1 MRRISLGVSVLLVAG
16 LATNLPQAGTVAA
29 AATSLTVSAPSVA
42 TAVSPTKVD
51 VMGLWAHPDDDAG
64 FTTPCGVWQDRYGV
78 TCGIIMETRGEGGS
92 NSVGPEAGP
101 DLGLRRENEDR
112 TSHIRSGTVD
122 VYNVDMVDFFYNT
135 SAPLTAEVWKKE
147 VGLRQ
152 TVRILRETQ
161 PDILMASSTVAAG
174 HGNHQYA
181 QGRMV
186 WEAAAA
192 AADPTMYPEQLTGPD
207 AVHTWQ
213 VKKIIGG
220 GAVTGTG
227 GVLAPNCTVGFT
239 PAATNPFTV
248 VGTWNGYDSPYK
260 WLEGNVQGQPAGSP
274 KTWAQVGREGGRAH
288 PTQARVMEKGLQAPS
303 CNRYS
308 VTKSLVPIQPNSSA
322 AGGRDDAIFF
332 GATIADPG
340 GMPLGSM
347 FHVDTPNYFVAP
359 GVPFTAT
366 VSMRSGA
373 GTLDSGL
380 VGLQVPS
387 GWSVTDRG
395 LSGAI
400 GTDATVTR
408 SFTVTPPATAVNAL
422 AKISATFDN
431 GPVTAYN
438 DTQVSLVQQVE
449 GRLQRA
455 GNPAEYDVWAVDYT
469 WLGGRSAAIAKIGAG
484 ESITVPVVV
493 TNRSQAAQTGTVTIA
508 PPAGV
513 TADALSKPFTA
524 VPAGDTV
531 TVDFVITHTVPTALA
546 SVQNMPIT
554 TTAGAITSS
563 ETVTLNV
570 VPTTVIPELSSAP
583 TMDGTADAGYG
594 PALSLAGVWEGA
606 ACASATDCGGASVA
620 QLGWFGDDLYVTS
633 VVVDDTASAAAPPER
648 CFGHWLVDSV
658 EILLDPRGDSADTS
672 TTFKS
677 GIFPFTDD
685 PTGSN
690 GNGVDGACWSRDADN
705 HQGFSTGPLAAD
717 VKGGL
722 NSPGQEVSVSAVR
735 NPDGTYVDGKWM
747 VEVKIPLANL
757 PAAVGETSST
767 PTGNAATNDVDPEF
781 MGLNVTPY
789 DSDQLNFIGDTR
801 LAWSAIGGQ
810 QSEPYRWGHAYLDGY
825 APPAGRSTTPAEP
838 IIPDTA
844 LKSVQSPM
852 SVFQSATRGVT
863 LSGKQP
869 SRAMSVGA
877 VKITDSAVT
886 LDVAT
891 TEAGTARVF
900 LWNGDPKF
908 VPVWTTSCAGDK
920 YGFEACD
927 AADGAAPAWGTSMG
941 GRLLGKLEA
950 PVAVGSGT
958 LTLPINATVHGK
970 LAEDS
975 LVLVSFESASEG
987 VNAWSFSVV
996 PDTVAPVVQQLPPT
1010 ATTVVPGTKLKFRA
1024 TDDVALG
1031 KIVVNVFKDRAG
1043 IYRPGQTVA
1052 DGETT
1057 VTHTVDTSGYPEGRY
1072 LVRYSAIDL
1081 AGNSSGTKIFLF
1093 DVKKTASSTKLV
1105 TSAATQSYGTKNPA
1119 TLTATVKLGTGAAGT
1134 GSVKFRDGGTIIA
1147 TKALSGGKATLK
1159 LSGTLSMGNHNFSAE
1174 FIPSSSSTTAGSSGT
1189 TRVIVS
1195 RAVSKT
1201 TLKAATT
1208 TVKAGRS
1215 VLMTASVTLN
1225 TQQTAA
1231 GSVHFTLDGKVVATV
1246 RVSAGTARYTLP
1258 GTTKVGTHRVTA
1270 KFYPSSPATTG
1281 GSSSAL
1287 VTVTVTR

>member
-1 MRRISLGVSVLLVAG
+1 MLLVAG
-16 LATNLPQAGTVAA
+16 MTTSVAQGTATAAVAPA
-29 AATSLTVSAPSVA
+29 PVLTVGAPSVA
-42 TAVSPTKVD
+42 TAGSPTKIN

-64 FTTPCGVWQDRYGV
+64 VTTPCGVWQDLYDV

-112 TSHIRSGTVD
+112 TSHIRSGTVN

-135 SAPLTAEVWKKE
+135 SAPLTAEVWQKE
-147 VGLRQ
+147 IGLRQ
-152 TVRILRETQ
+152 TVRIIRETQ
-161 PDILMASSTVAAG
+161 PDILLASSPVAAG

-186 WEAAAA
+186 WEASRA
-192 AADPTMYPEQLTGPD
+192 AADPMMYPEQLAGPD
-207 AVHTWQ
+207 AVQTWQ

-227 GVLAPNCTVGFT
+227 GTTTAKNCTTGFV

-260 WLEGNVQGQPAGSP
+260 WLPGNVQGKPAGTP

-288 PTQARVMEKGLQAPS
+288 PTQARVMEKSTVDPS

-308 VTKSLVPIQPNSSA
+308 VTKSLVPIQPNSA
-322 AGGRDDAIFF
+322 VAGGRDDAIFF

-366 VSMRSGA
+366 VSIRSGA
-373 GTLDSGL
+373 GTLETGL
-380 VGLQVPS
+380 IGLQVPS
-387 GWSVTDRG
+387 GWTVSPPGV
-395 LSGAI
+395 SGEV
-400 GTDATVTR
+400 GSDATRTR

-431 GPVTAYN
+431 NTVTAYN

-449 GRLQRA
+449 GRFQRE
-455 GNPAEYDVWAVDYT
+455 GNPAEYDVWAADYT

-493 TNRSQAAQTGTVTIA
+493 TNRSQTVQSGTVDIT

-513 TADALSKPFTA
+513 TADATSKPFTA
-524 VPAGDTV
+524 VPAGGTV

-546 SVQNMPIT
+546 SVATMPIT
-554 TTAGAITSS
+554 TTAGAITSA
-563 ETVTLNV
+563 ETLTLNV
-570 VPTTVIPELSSAP
+570 VPTTVIPQLTAAP

-594 PALSLAGVWEGA
+594 PGLSLAGVWEGA
-606 ACASATDCGGASVA
+606 ACASATDCGGASTA
-620 QLGWFGDDLYVTS
+620 QLGWFGDDLYVTA

-677 GIFPFTDD
+677 GVFPFTDD
-685 PTGSN
+685 PTNSN

-705 HQGFSTGPLAAD
+705 HQGFSTGPLAED

-722 NSPGQEVSVSAVR
+722 NSPGQQVAVSAVR
-735 NPDGTYVDGKWM
+735 NPDGSYVDGQWK

-757 PAAVGETSST
+757 PAAVGPTSNA
-767 PTGNAATNDVDPEF
+767 PTGVQATNDIDPQF
-781 MGLNVTPY
+781 LGLNVTPY

-810 QSEPYRWGHAYLDGY
+810 QSEPYRWGHAYLAGY
-825 APPAGRSTTPAEP
+825 TAPDGRSTTPAEP

-869 SRAMSVGA
+869 SRAMSVGD
-877 VKITDSAVT
+877 VKINSSAVT
-886 LDVAT
+886 LDVKT

-920 YGFEACD
+920 YGFEACSP
-927 AADGAAPAWGTSMG
+927 ADGAAPAWGTSMG

-958 LTLPINATVHGK
+958 LTLPIDATAFGK
-970 LAEDS
+970 LAADS

-987 VNAWSFSVV
+987 VNAWSFPVV
-996 PDTVAPVVQQLPPT
+996 PDTVRPTVEQLPPT
-1010 ATTVVPGTKLKFRA
+1010 ATTVVPGTQLKFKASDAVGLDRI
-1024 TDDVALG
+1024 D
-1031 KIVVNVFKDRAG
+1031 VNVFKDRGG
-1043 IYRPGQTVA
+1043 IFREGSTDA
-1052 DGETT
+1052 DGAKT
-1057 VTHTVDTSGYPEGRY
+1057 VTHTVNTAGYPEGRY
-1072 LVRYSAIDL
+1072 LVRYTAFDL

-1093 DVKKTASSTKLV
+1093 SVKKVASTTKLV

-1134 GSVKFRDGGTIIA
+1134 GSVKFRDGSTVIA
-1147 TKALSGGKATLK
+1147 TRTLSGGKATLK
-1159 LSGTLSMGNHNFSAE
+1159 LSGTLKMGNHNFSAE

-1201 TLKAATT
+1201 TLKAAAT

-1225 TQQTAA
+1225 TQQSAA
-1231 GSVHFTLDGKVVATV
+1231 GSVQFTLDGKVVATV
-1246 RVSAGTARYTLP
+1246 RVSAGTAKYALP

-1270 KFYPSSPATTG
+1270 KFVPSSPTTTG